1 MLHMRYEFHFLMTFQ
16 GLEIAISC
24 FLLWHHNLCA
34 ICSDENCI
42 IKLNIISNIEK
53 HF

>member
-24 FLLWHHNLCA
+24 FELWHLNLCA
-34 ICSDENCI
+34 ICSDINRN
-42 IKLNIISNIEK
+42 IKLNIISNKEK
-53 HF
+53 DF